1 MAGRGHR
8 VSEALDNVP
17 LCLCSLYGSLPGT
30 GISHLF
36 DVEQT
41 NNSTIVIK
49 RHLCFDLCFVPF
61 MLRSL
66 SLLLLC
72 ATEHCARTC
81 VEVILRL
88 IHFNE

>member
-8 VSEALDNVP
+8 VSEALDNVL
-17 LCLCSLYGSLPGT
+17 LCLCLYGSPPST
-30 GISHLF
+30 GVSHLF
-36 DVEQT
+36 DVGQT

-81 VEVILRL
+81 VEVIVRL